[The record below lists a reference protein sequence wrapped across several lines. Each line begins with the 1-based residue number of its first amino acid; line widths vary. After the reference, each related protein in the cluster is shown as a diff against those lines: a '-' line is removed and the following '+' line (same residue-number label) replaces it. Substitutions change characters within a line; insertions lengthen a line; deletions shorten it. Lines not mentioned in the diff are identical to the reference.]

1 MDVINLLVGIN
12 LFVSI
17 SANLS
22 GAKKGLK
29 SSVSEVLDRPKT
41 YLQKL
46 PLNTSAVIL
55 VLEILGVFKIGT
67 YSPELE
73 NSFFS
78 VRIVGL
84 VLFIVFSWLQVW
96 SYRTLGK
103 NYSQEVVVTKKQ
115 QLVKNGPYMYIRHP
129 QYISQ
134 IISDI
139 GAGIALMGYLVLPAA
154 LLVMAPL
161 FIMRAILEEKLLV
174 KRFGEEFE
182 NYRAKTRFVIPF
194 IG

>member
-17 SANLS
+17 SANIS

-41 YLQKL
+41 HLQKL
-46 PLNTSAVIL
+46 PLNISALVL
-55 VLEILGVFKIGT
+55 VLEILGIFKIGT
-67 YSPELE
+67 FSTEIE
-73 NSFFS
+73 TEFFS
-78 VRIVGL
+78 VRVIGL
-84 VLFIVFSWLQVW
+84 IIFIIFSWLQVW
-96 SYRTLGK
+96 SYKTLGT
-103 NYSQEVVVTKKQ
+103 NYSQEIIVAKKQ
-115 QLVKNGPYMYIRHP
+115 QLVKNGPYKIVRHP

-139 GAGIALMGYLVLPAA
+139 GAGLALLSYLVLPIVLFA
-154 LLVMAPL
+154 MIPL
-161 FIMRAILEEKLLV
+161 FLMRASLEEKILL
-174 KRFGEEFE
+174 KHYGEEFE
-182 NYRAKTRFVIPF
+182 QYRKRTGFIFPF